1 MQKAVPLTA
10 AATQYTSATTG
21 RVLPFPG
28 PVDQNNQTSLCVVL
42 FLGIVEYSKRPVS
55 EQLQIKERFN
65 VHIAEAIADIAADE
79 RIVLDTGDGVAIS
92 FLGDPED
99 ALFVATNLAG
109 ALSRDARPHGI
120 TLRGGINLGPVRL
133 IRDRNGQPNIIGDGI
148 DVAQR
153 VMSFADPG
161 KVLASRSYYEVV
173 TRHCDDYA
181 ALFAYQGS
189 RTDKHVREHEL
200 YEVVTPT
207 EAASELTGRRKL
219 AVRPRPEA
227 DEDTLAATAQLRSGV
242 FHNRPLALAMTGF
255 SVFALGLATLS
266 YVTGTPAPAP
276 LQRVAVAPTI
286 TPAISASASV
296 ATLPATPKPTDPV
309 LNAPDVDAALPSTSA
324 PPEGEPVA
332 AAVPQQRLASTQ
344 TAISAEPAPA
354 AEPVLIPETPHLE
367 AHGEGDSPTTRP
379 WQPAPA
385 SAQLLAPA
393 PKPPRGPTALVLM
406 AISPWGE
413 VFVNGN
419 SAGVSPP
426 LSELELSP
434 GKYRIAIRNG
444 MFKPYEEDVQL
455 GANQTIRIKHKFTDK
470 R

>member
-1 MQKAVPLTA
+1 MQKAVPLNA

-28 PVDQNNQTSLCVVL
+28 PADRTNQTSLCVLL
-42 FLGIVEYSKRPVS
+42 FLDIVEYSKRPVS

-65 VHIAEAIADIAADE
+65 AHIAAAIADIAADE

-99 ALFVATNLAG
+99 ALFVAMNLAS
-109 ALSRDARPHGI
+109 ALSRDARPHSI

-133 IRDRNGQPNIIGDGI
+133 IRDINSQPKIIGDGI

-161 KVLASRSYYEVV
+161 KVLASRSYYDVV
-173 TRHCDDYA
+173 TRNREDYA

-189 RTDKHVREHEL
+189 RTDKHVRDHEL
-200 YEVVTPT
+200 YEVVTSNEP
-207 EAASELTGRRKL
+207 ASELTGRRTL

-227 DEDTLAATAQLRSGV
+227 DEDTLAATAQPPPGL
-242 FHNRPLALAMTGF
+242 FHNRALAFAMTGF
-255 SVFALGLATLS
+255 SVFALGLAMLS
-266 YVTGTPAPAP
+266 YVTRTPAPSP
-276 LQRVAVAPTI
+276 IQRVAVAPTI

-296 ATLPATPKPTDPV
+296 ATPPPTPKPMDPA
-309 LNAPDVDAALPSTSA
+309 LNAPDVDAALPRTSA
-324 PPEGEPVA
+324 PPDREPVA
-332 AAVPQQRLASTQ
+332 APVLQQPLAPAQ
-344 TAISAEPAPA
+344 TAISAEPARA

-385 SAQLLAPA
+385 SAQLLVPA

-419 SAGVSPP
+419 SAGVRPP

-455 GANQTIRIKHKFTDK
+455 GANQTIRIKHKFTDE